1 MKIEDDRI
9 RSIADRDWSS
19 NVRFNRYQYNER
31 YLLNTEVIKRPI
43 GQKVLIKT
51 AIYIVKTMCVAV

>member
-19 NVRFNRYQYNER
+19 NVSFNRYQYNER

-51 AIYIVKTMCVAV
+51 AIYIVKTMRVAV

>member
-1 MKIEDDRI
+1 MKIPVKGVVH
-9 RSIADRDWSS
+9 RDWIT
-19 NVRFNRYQYNER
+19 NMGFNRYQYNER

-51 AIYIVKTMCVAV
+51 AIYIGKTMCVVV

>member
-19 NVRFNRYQYNER
+19 NVSFNRYQYNER
-31 YLLNTEVIKRPI
+31 SLLNTEVIKRPI

-51 AIYIVKTMCVAV
+51 AIYIGKTMCVVV

>member
-19 NVRFNRYQYNER
+19 NVSFNRYQYNER

-51 AIYIVKTMCVAV
+51 Y